1 MTRAGKVDVSVVIPV
16 THADVEV
23 GDLVRAYGAILRESG
38 RVHEFVFVLD
48 SVSGRPEHELLELQA
63 EYPVTVVRLQGGG
76 LGESISLSA
85 GVGRAK
91 GAFIINAPPYLQS
104 EPREIMKVIT
114 ALESGADFVATWR
127 SPRVDPWL
135 NRFQSR
141 LFNWVLRRL
150 MGIKFHD
157 LNSSLRGMRRQVLDD
172 VAVYGELY
180 RFLPVL
186 AQRQGFRVVEVKI
199 QHREERGRRGFF
211 GFGVYLRRMLDILA
225 ITFLTRFTQ
234 KPLRFFGTLGFTAIL
249 VGLALSVDPL
259 WNRWFA
265 ADAES
270 LATRPI
276 IIVAAVMVA
285 FGVQLIGFG
294 LVGEIII
301 FTQARN
307 LQDFKVDDVVEHRG
321 IGSSTDD
328 PEPVSTEVRVREIV
342 PGEDAR
348 WDAYVRSHAEG
359 TFFHLTGWRKVVE
372 DVFGHEAHYL
382 VVERGREWLG
392 VLPLFLCRSPFLG
405 RNLISAPYAV
415 YGGLLDESPAAR
427 EALIEAAERLGRRL
441 KAGYIELRSL
451 RRQLPECPASE
462 LYVTFRR
469 EVTGNSEELLASIP
483 KRARAEVRR
492 AQNKHGLTVELS
504 RDLEVFYA
512 LFRVNKRRLG
522 SPPLPKRWFRA
533 LLDEF
538 GNQVVLH
545 VVRLPEGK
553 PIAAVMS
560 FRFGDTLYAYYSG
573 ALHEH
578 YGTGVNDFVY
588 FKIMEWCTTAGIR
601 VFDFGRSRKD
611 TGAAHFK
618 KNMGFVAAP
627 LSYEYVLLAKDARL
641 PEFHPSNPKLDLPRR
656 MWSSL
661 PDFVSTKIGGRLSKY
676 LP

>member
-1 MTRAGKVDVSVVIPV
+1 MSEARVDVSIVIPV

-23 GDLVRAYGAILRESG
+23 GGLVRAYGVILRESG
-38 RVHEFVFVLD
+38 RAHEFVFVLD
-48 SVSGRPEHELLELQA
+48 SVSGRPEHELLALQA
-63 EYPVTVVRLQGGG
+63 DYPVTIVRLQGGG
-76 LGESISLSA
+76 LGESIALSA
-85 GVGRAK
+85 GVERAK
-91 GAFIINAPPYLQS
+91 GSLIINAPPYLQS
-104 EPREIMKVIT
+104 EPREILKVVT

-157 LNSSLRGMRRQVLDD
+157 LNSSLRGMRRQVLED

-211 GFGVYLRRMLDILA
+211 GFGVYLRRVLDILA

-234 KPLRFFGTLGFTAIL
+234 KPLRFFGTLGFAAIL
-249 VGLALSVDPL
+249 VGIALSVEPL
-259 WNRWFA
+259 WDRWFSSSPS
-265 ADAES
+265 S
-270 LATRPI
+270 LSSRPI
-276 IIVAAVMVA
+276 IVLAAVLVA
-285 FGVQLIGFG
+285 FGIQLIGFG

-321 IGSSTDD
+321 IVSATADV
-328 PEPVSTEVRVREIV
+328 EPVSTELRVRELV

-348 WDAYVRSHAEG
+348 WDAYVRSHPRG

-372 DVFGHEAHYL
+372 DVFRHEAHYL
-382 VVERGREWLG
+382 VVERGRQWVG
-392 VLPLFLCRSPFLG
+392 VLPLFLCKSPFLG
-405 RNLISAPYAV
+405 RNLVSVPYAV
-415 YGGLLDESPAAR
+415 YGGALQESPD
-427 EALIEAAERLGRRL
+427 ALTALLEAAQRLGRRH
-441 KAGYIELRSL
+441 KAGYVELRHQE
-451 RRQLPECPASE
+451 RQLPDTPVSE

-469 EVTGNSEELLASIP
+469 EIRGTAEELLASLP

-492 AQNKHGLTVELS
+492 ARDKFGLSIELS
-504 RDLEVFYA
+504 RDLDVFFR
-512 LFRVNKRRLG
+512 LFQVNKRRLG
-522 SPPLPKRWFRA
+522 SPPLPKRWFRG
-533 LLDEF
+533 LLEEF

-545 VVRLPEGK
+545 VVRLPDGA

-560 FRFGDTLYAYYSG
+560 FRFGETLYAYYSG

-578 YGTGVNDFVY
+578 YNTGVNDFVY
-588 FKIMEWCTTAGIR
+588 YKIMEWCVESGVR

-618 KNMGFVAAP
+618 KNMGFAP
-627 LSYEYVLLAKDARL
+627 EALSYEYVLLAPDAKL
-641 PEFHPSNPKLDLPRR
+641 PEFHPSNPKLNLPRR
-656 MWSSL
+656 VWSSL
-661 PDFVSTKIGGRLSKY
+661 PDFVSTRVGGRLSKY